1 MCEYNGRKEN
11 QNTEINSENKT
22 NMDTNS
28 SFRAQE
34 SDVIQSTVSEEAE
47 NRSVKEE
54 AAQDAPAKEAVSQA
68 TADSA
73 DSPAQGQKKIP
84 AQEQTVKESYE
95 TNAYAYGANPENYTT
110 YAWSARNAQQH
121 SAAQDS
127 VNQTAAS
134 GQPAHTA
141 YQQQTYQNSYASY
154 QHPGATGQT
163 PYQQANS
170 YQAQPGQTPYQ
181 QQAGYTQHPYQHP
194 YQQTYQTAAQ
204 PAAHVKKKKEK
215 KPKQPKER
223 FLTKKA
229 AAVFMALC
237 IVVAGGVGVGGG
249 ILGYRL
255 GNQNNSSASS
265 SLNLNLGGT
274 PATPT
279 ASNGSEL
286 SIAEITAKAQNS
298 VVEIV
303 TEGVVTNNFM
313 QQFIQKG
320 AGSGI
325 IIDANGYI
333 VTNNHV
339 IDGADKISVTLKNGE
354 SYDATL
360 IGTDS
365 ESDVALIKIDATNLQ
380 PVTVGDS
387 STLQV
392 GETAVAIGNPL
403 GQLGG
408 TVTNGIVS
416 ALDRQI
422 TIDGQTM
429 TLLQTNAAINPGNSG
444 GGLFNGNGELIGMV
458 VAKSSSTED
467 GTAVEGLG
475 FAIPVNTV
483 KEVAEQLQQYGYV
496 KGRVQLGVSLLNITT
511 AQQAMMYRVGQPGV
525 YIQQVTVDSAAE
537 KAGLQ
542 IGDCILSV
550 EGTDVKTADEVKAV
564 LQNYNVGDTILITV
578 LRNNREVSA
587 EVTLQESVPNDTSN
601 SKPEESSW
609 HSNGGFPFGN

>member
-1 MCEYNGRKEN
+1 MCEYNERKEN
-11 QNTEINSENKT
+11 QNTEIHSENKANMET
-22 NMDTNS
+22 NT

-34 SDVIQSTVSEEAE
+34 SDVIQSTVSEEVE
-47 NRSVKEE
+47 NQPATEE
-54 AAQDAPAKEAVSQA
+54 AAQDAPAKETVLQA
-68 TADSA
+68 TEDNADF
-73 DSPAQGQKKIP
+73 PAQGQQEVP
-84 AQEQTVKESYE
+84 AQEQPVKERYE
-95 TNAYAYGANPENYTT
+95 TNAYASGANPENYTT
-110 YAWSARNAQQH
+110 YAWSAGNAQKH

-134 GQPAHTA
+134 GQPTHTA
-141 YQQQTYQNSYASY
+141 YQQQTYQNYYGSY
-154 QHPGATGQT
+154 QHPGVTGQT
-163 PYQQANS
+163 PYQQANH
-170 YQAQPGQTPYQ
+170 YQAQPGQAPYQ
-181 QQAGYTQHPYQHP
+181 HQAGYPQHPYQHA
-194 YQQTYQTAAQ
+194 YQAATQ
-204 PAAHVKKKKEK
+204 PAAPVKKKKEK

-237 IVVAGGVGVGGG
+237 IVVAGSVGIGGG

-255 GNQNNSSASS
+255 GNQNNNTTSSG
-265 SLNLNLGGT
+265 LNLNQGGT

-286 SIAEITAKAQNS
+286 SIAEIVAKAQNS

-313 QQFIQKG
+313 QQFIQQG

-339 IDGADKISVTLKNGE
+339 IDGADKITVTLKSGE
-354 SYDATL
+354 SYNATL

-365 ESDVALIKIDATNLQ
+365 ETDVALIKIDATNLQ
-380 PVTVGDS
+380 PATLGDS

-429 TLLQTNAAINPGNSG
+429 NLLQTNAAINPGNSG

-458 VAKSSSTED
+458 VAKSSSAED

-483 KEVAEQLQQYGYV
+483 KEVAKQLQQYGYV
-496 KGRVQLGVSLLNITT
+496 KGRVQLGVSLLDITT
-511 AQQAMMYRVGQPGV
+511 VQQAMMYRVGQPGV
-525 YIQQVTVDSAAE
+525 YIQQVTADGAAE

-550 EGTDVKTADEVKAV
+550 EGTDVSTADEVKAV

-578 LRNNREVSA
+578 LRNNREVTA
-587 EVTLQESVPNDTSN
+587 EVTLQESVPTDTNNTQPEDSN
-601 SKPEESSW
+601 W
-609 HSNGGFPFGN
+609 QSNGNFPFGY